1 MTHLE
6 RLDLRHHYLSDRM
19 MERLRTTYPNTW
31 VDLGEAMGEYHGP
44 FDEEVHNFVADG
56 RDF

>member
-1 MTHLE
+1 
-6 RLDLRHHYLSDRM
+6 M
-19 MERLRTTYPNTW
+19 MERLRTAYPNTR

-44 FDEEVHNFVADG
+44 FDDEVHNFVVDG